1 MKTPVKTF
9 ALVAFL
15 SLAAGAAQAAER
27 SCPLDVPAPSA
38 RQALPIDMSKIEAA
52 LQAGQI
58 TPYEA
63 GRLMRQQ
70 WEFAQF
76 QRGFLGAAPQP
87 EAGKGGGCGLASG
100 DSGRSGDLGDMA
112 GKVAGSV
119 AKNGIQTATKVMRAL
134 MREGERLIND
144 QKAEDGV
151 AF

>member
-15 SLAAGAAQAAER
+15 SLAAGTAQAAER
-27 SCPLDVPAPSA
+27 SCPLDSPAPAA

-70 WEFAQF
+70 WELVQF
-76 QRGFLGAAPQP
+76 QRGFLAGAPTAAPS
-87 EAGKGGGCGLASG
+87 GGCGLAG
-100 DSGRSGDLGDMA
+100 EDLGDMA

-134 MREGERLIND
+134 MRETERLIDD